1 MIYRFVRVSTA
12 TEDESGQVRQPKAAG
27 CEKVFREKITGTTVD
42 RPQVGKLMKRLAPS
56 DVAMTRP
63 LTGCRATRLTF
74 WLSPAR
80 CSAQEAVSG
89 H

>member
-1 MIYRFVRVSTA
+1 MIYGYARVTTA
-12 TEDESGQVRQPKAAG
+12 TQDEGGQERQLKAGAT
-27 CEKVFREKITGTTVD
+27 KREKIIGITVD